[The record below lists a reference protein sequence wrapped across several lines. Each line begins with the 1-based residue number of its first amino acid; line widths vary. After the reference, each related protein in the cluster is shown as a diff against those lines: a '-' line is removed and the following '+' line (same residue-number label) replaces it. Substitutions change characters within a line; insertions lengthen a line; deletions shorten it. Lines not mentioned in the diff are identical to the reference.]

1 MTLKVTDRQI
11 YNQMDRQI
19 DIIWGEVGNDQCLT
33 DRQKDGWINFHGS
46 D

>member
-19 DIIWGEVGNDQCLT
+19 DIIWGEVGNDCLT